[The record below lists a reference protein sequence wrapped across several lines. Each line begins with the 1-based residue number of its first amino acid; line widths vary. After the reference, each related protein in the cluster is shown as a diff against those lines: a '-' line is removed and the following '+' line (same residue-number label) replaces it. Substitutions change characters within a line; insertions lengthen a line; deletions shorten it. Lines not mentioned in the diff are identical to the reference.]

1 MSPSLH
7 HDESER
13 LPRLTVDEVRISDQA
28 RAMLDGKGCDE
39 YRRLG
44 NAETGKHRAIDDT
57 DAFTVSDEHASN
69 RFVIDWTMDPKPAT
83 TLPDCIP
90 ACSLNEHDPAMFRDS
105 PVVTHGGS
113 HAQLSTGARNS
124 LILAAACVVA
134 GLGFGVVYLVIVSW
148 AAISAGLHNLS
159 SW

>member
-1 MSPSLH
+1 MSPSLYP
-7 HDESER
+7 DESER
-13 LPRLTVDEVRISDQA
+13 LPRQTVDEIRISDQA

-57 DAFTVSDEHASN
+57 CLPAFA
-69 RFVIDWTMDPKPAT
+69 
-83 TLPDCIP
+83 
-90 ACSLNEHDPAMFRDS
+90 LNEHDPAMFRDS
-105 PVVTHGGS
+105 PIVTHGGS

-124 LILAAACVVA
+124 LTLAAACVV
-134 GLGFGVVYLVIVSW
+134 LSTILLIVYLVIISW
-148 AAISAGLHNLS
+148 PLLVAGIRNLS